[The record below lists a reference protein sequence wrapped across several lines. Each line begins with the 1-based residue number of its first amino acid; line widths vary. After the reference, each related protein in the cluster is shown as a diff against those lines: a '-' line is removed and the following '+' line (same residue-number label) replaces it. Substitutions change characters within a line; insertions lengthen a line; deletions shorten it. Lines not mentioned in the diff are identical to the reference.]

1 MRKAT
6 FAACLLAAGSIVSIV
21 SASYAV
27 EAYTILANGQKIQGD
42 VLAGSD
48 VRLRFPMPAGAEPR
62 ITLTLVGGLPQQP
75 IRFQAR
81 LFGPDDK
88 EIAIPGGALKESHR
102 TGRDSLTFRGLTS
115 TQTGY
120 HEFVVSTGARVKT
133 RASGKLTIARA
144 TKIPFAGD
152 ETSAALKVELQ
163 PGDTSYVSVR
173 RVDGTAPT
181 VATYKPANG
190 VQVPL
195 QPKKTSKGA
204 TSFPL
209 QALNFGSYE
218 YTIGY
223 QDVPAAGRW
232 KGTIRVG
239 PFKGG
244 FPATLVLRNSP
255 GVPLTMFPSDRTT
268 TPTFGTGH
276 VGVASDGN
284 VLLVTAEQGG
294 TIFGMLHDADLG
306 LIGFQPTPKPLA
318 TSADISPGQTIS
330 GHRLMFMGSL
340 YYLAF
345 STASGQELAIRS
357 IVTDASLNS
366 NGYAQLL
373 TGSSD
378 PTADFFLAG
387 DGAKVSV
394 GVFRPADG
402 HTVTL
407 LDAGNFGVRSTVTIG
422 GPAFPQ
428 AQGSGAAWRAADFVY
443 EFWTPDTLDYHGPS
457 HLHRAYFSSDWTQ
470 SAAATRPAFDAFA
483 VETMPTAVTVDA
495 VSKATILH
503 YIVADN
509 PPSAGAA
516 PGSGKIHRRLFD
528 DTGTEIPNSHT
539 VLPFASCNRPAAAIL
554 GKFLYLAFETPTGV
568 QVERFPMLR

>member
-27 EAYTILANGQKIQGD
+27 EAYATLANGQKIQGD

-62 ITLTLVGGLPQQP
+62 ITLTLTGGLPQQP

-81 LFGPDDK
+81 LFGPDGK

-102 TGRDSLTFRGLTS
+102 TGRDTLTFRGLTS

-120 HEFVVSTGARVKT
+120 HEYVVSTGARVKT

-152 ETSAALKVELQ
+152 ETSPALKVELQ
-163 PGDTSYVSVR
+163 PGDTSSVSVK
-173 RVDGTAPT
+173 RVSGTSPT
-181 VATYKPANG
+181 VATYKPPSG

-204 TSFPL
+204 TSLPL
-209 QALNFGSYE
+209 LALNFGSYE

-223 QDVPAAGRW
+223 QAVPAAGRW
-232 KGTIRVG
+232 KGTIRVS

-255 GVPLTMFPSDRTT
+255 GIPLTMFPSDRST

-284 VLLVTAEQGG
+284 VVLITAEQGG
-294 TIFGMLHDADLG
+294 TIFGLPHDADLG
-306 LIGFQPTPKPLA
+306 QIGNPPTPVALA
-318 TSADISPGQTIS
+318 TSSDVSPGETIS

-357 IVTDASLNS
+357 ARKDLNS
-366 NGYAQLL
+366 DGFAQLL

-378 PTADFFLAG
+378 PTTDFFLAG

-394 GVFRPADG
+394 GVFKPSNG

-407 LDAGNFGVRSTVTIG
+407 LDAGNFGIRSTVTIG
-422 GPAFPQ
+422 GAGFPQ
-428 AQGSGAAWRAADFVY
+428 TQGSGAAWRAADFVY
-443 EFWTPDTLDYHGPS
+443 ELWTPDTLDYHGPS
-457 HLHRAYFSSDWTQ
+457 HLHRAYFDSNWSQ
-470 SAAATRPAFDAFA
+470 SAAATRPAFDPFA

-495 VSKATILH
+495 VSKVTILH
-503 YIVADN
+503 YVVADN
-509 PPSAGAA
+509 PPAQGAA
-516 PGSGKIHRRLFD
+516 AGSGKIHRRLFD

-539 VLPFASCNRPAAAIL
+539 ELPFVSCNRPAATIL
-554 GKFLYLAFETPTGV
+554 GSALYLAFETPTGV
-568 QVERFPMLR
+568 QVDRFPMLR